1 MTTASIPELRKA
13 HARTRAQLARAAVR
27 YGKRALAGRGSGE
40 DGPPSDQ
47 EVALLRE
54 LLAAAEAM
62 TAAAREHRAAANW
75 QPQQQPWAGVAGA
88 NPDPLSGLWWAAF
101 RLDTAK
107 ACWGS
112 GGDHRGWEGIA
123 GGGDRCLRTW
133 TAPAA
138 SGPARR
144 LTMLATRLRLPPAAS
159 SQVRGG
165 PHCGAERRRG
175 ARGSE
180 SAVAVP
186 ILQPGEGNAGEPG
199 LPHED
204 DGTTGA

>member
-1 MTTASIPELRKA
+1 MTTASLPELRKA
-13 HARTRAQLARAAVR
+13 YTRARAQLARAAVR
-27 YGKRALAGRGSGE
+27 YGKRALNSRGSGE

-54 LLAAAEAM
+54 LL
-62 TAAAREHRAAANW
+62 AAANW

-107 ACWGS
+107 AA
-112 GGDHRGWEGIA
+112 GDPAATIEA
-123 GGGDRCLRTW
+123 GKALQEAARCLRTW

-144 LTMLATRLRLPPAAS
+144 LTMPATRPWIPADCR
-159 SQVRGG
+159 VGDG
-165 PHCGAERRRG
+165 PGRCNDA
-175 ARGSE
+175 
-180 SAVAVP
+180 
-186 ILQPGEGNAGEPG
+186 
-199 LPHED
+199 
-204 DGTTGA
+204 TG

>member
-13 HARTRAQLARAAVR
+13 YTRTRRRLARAAIR

-54 LLAAAEAM
+54 LLAAAAAM

-107 ACWGS
+107 AA
-112 GGDHRGWEGIA
+112 GDQATTIEAGKALQEAAIAFCERG
-123 GGGDRCLRTW
+123 
-133 TAPAA
+133 PH
-138 SGPARR
+138 
-144 LTMLATRLRLPPAAS
+144 RLR
-159 SQVRGG
+159 
-165 PHCGAERRRG
+165 
-175 ARGSE
+175 
-180 SAVAVP
+180 
-186 ILQPGEGNAGEPG
+186 PGRQG
-199 LPHED
+199 D
-204 DGTTGA
+204 

>member
-13 HARTRAQLARAAVR
+13 HTRTRAQLARAAVR

-54 LLAAAEAM
+54 LLADGGGEGTPGRRQLAT
-62 TAAAREHRAAANW
+62 TATALGGCRRS
-75 QPQQQPWAGVAGA
+75 QPRPTVGVVVGGVPAGHGQ
-88 NPDPLSGLWWAAF
+88 G
-101 RLDTAK
+101 
-107 ACWGS
+107 CWGS

-144 LTMLATRLRLPPAAS
+144 LTMPATRPWIPADCR
-159 SQVRGG
+159 VGD
-165 PHCGAERRRG
+165 
-175 ARGSE
+175 
-180 SAVAVP
+180 
-186 ILQPGEGNAGEPG
+186 EPG
-199 LPHED
+199 RCND
-204 DGTTGA
+204 ATG

>member
-75 QPQQQPWAGVAGA
+75 QPQRQPWAGVAGA

-107 ACWGS
+107 AA
-112 GGDHRGWEGIA
+112 GD
-123 GGGDRCLRTW
+123 
-133 TAPAA
+133 PAA
-138 SGPARR
+138 TIEAGKALQAAAIAFCEVDRTGWVRAGKAADDAGNPALDSG
-144 LTMLATRLRLPPAAS
+144 
-159 SQVRGG
+159 
-165 PHCGAERRRG
+165 
-175 ARGSE
+175 
-180 SAVAVP
+180 
-186 ILQPGEGNAGEPG
+186 
-199 LPHED
+199 
-204 DGTTGA
+204 